1 MSRMARMMPTA
12 VLGHIGRA
20 VAGLRGRAL
29 RDDIFTLAA
38 SIAYAAIL
46 SVFPLLLV
54 LVAVLGRFVEHA
66 HAQQTVVRA
75 LAPYL
80 PPSALAM
87 VEETLVAVAPRAGTA
102 GAVALIGL
110 VWSATALA
118 SAARHGLNRVL
129 GAQRE
134 RPLWHRKLVE
144 LSMVLVAGA
153 FLSVSV
159 LASAAAATSALR
171 PLATAVHSLFS
182 TPLAA
187 AAEWAGSVLS
197 SWLAFV
203 AVYRFLPNA
212 RVERRL
218 LLLGSVSAVVLF
230 EATKSGFFW
239 YVGTL
244 ASYPVV
250 YGPLVGAV
258 VFMIWIYLV
267 ALVLLIG
274 AEVMVMG
281 QQQTTR
287 APSTVARSS

>member
-80 PPSALAM
+80 PPSAL
-87 VEETLVAVAPRAGTA
+87 
-102 GAVALIGL
+102 ALIGL